1 LTSSSASEDL
11 DPLSNRYDP
20 EHEPVTA
27 PEPATLPSEHHR
39 DRRSLLGKLLAPL
52 VVLAGIAIKFGAFVL
67 KFFGIFLAVGG
78 YALIWGWRF
87 AVGLVLLILA
97 HELGHYVE
105 AKRVG
110 LDPQL
115 PVFIPFVGAYVALR
129 NMRFDPWVNAR
140 VSLAGPLVG
149 GAAAAGCLAVAET
162 IDSDLWRALA
172 YAGFLLNLINLAPI
186 AFLDGGHI
194 LRSWRVLRAGG
205 GRRSPTEARRMA
217 AVVAVA
223 SLATAAA
230 LVLGMVAAHVPQDR
244 L

>member
-1 LTSSSASEDL
+1 MS
-11 DPLSNRYDP
+11 DPRDQRY
-20 EHEPVTA
+20 EPVTA
-27 PEPATLPSEHHR
+27 PEPATLPSEHDR
-39 DRRSLLGKLLAPL
+39 SRRSLLGRLLAPL
-52 VVLAGIAIKFGAFVL
+52 VVVIGAIFKFGFAIL

-87 AVGLVLLILA
+87 AVGVVLLILA

-105 AKRVG
+105 ARRSG

-115 PVFIPFVGAYVALR
+115 PVFIPFLGAYVALR

-140 VSLAGPLVG
+140 VSLAGPVAG
-149 GAAAAGCLAVAET
+149 GVAAAACLAVAVS
-162 IDSDLWRALA
+162 IDSDLMRALA

-186 AFLDGGHI
+186 AILDGAHI

-205 GRRSPTEARRMA
+205 GRRNPADARRLA

-223 SLATAAA
+223 SLLTVAA